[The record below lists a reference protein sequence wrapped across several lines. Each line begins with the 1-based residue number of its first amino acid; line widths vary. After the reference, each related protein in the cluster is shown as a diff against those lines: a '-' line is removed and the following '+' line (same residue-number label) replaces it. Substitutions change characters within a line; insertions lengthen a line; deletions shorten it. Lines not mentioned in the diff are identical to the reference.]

1 MGIRY
6 YAYPIDAD
14 QYEEAVKDPCRFH
27 GSDPLMDAWGPTD
40 EQPEM
45 LYLDKCWHEL
55 QVLFSTGSGVADRP
69 ALSLVEG
76 QVTHVEMGWIP
87 FERALSPAE
96 VAEIASDLETI
107 GEADIRRLLPQ
118 LNRWNETP
126 EQVYSYVANFLANAQ
141 EFTTRLAADGRG
153 LVYMIG

>member
-14 QYEEAVKDPCRFH
+14 QYEDAVKDPCRFH
-27 GSDPLMDAWGPTD
+27 GSDPLMDAWGSED

-45 LYLDKCWHEL
+45 LYLDKCWYQL
-55 QVLFSTGSGVADRP
+55 QILFSTEPVVPDRP
-69 ALSLVEG
+69 ALRLVEG
-76 QVTHVEMGWIP
+76 QVTDTEMGWIP
-87 FERALSPAE
+87 HERALSAAE
-96 VAEIASDLETI
+96 VAEIAADLATI

-118 LNRWNETP
+118 LNRWDETP
-126 EQVYSYVANFLANAQ
+126 EQIVGYVTKFLADSQ
-141 EFTTRLAADGRG
+141 EFTSRLAAGGRG